1 MSYKGKFKPINRKKY
16 KGDPREII
24 YRSLWELKFMNY
36 CDSNK
41 SILKWSSEEIIIP
54 YRSPIDNR
62 IHRYFPDFYI
72 KYKDGKGKVLEKVIE
87 VKPAKEVREPKKQK
101 TRTKQYV
108 TEVMKYAKNQ
118 AKWVAAEEFCKDRK
132 WQFQILTEKELGV

>member
-1 MSYKGKFKPINRKKY
+1 M
-16 KGDPREII
+16 DII

-36 CDSNK
+36 CDSSKDIIN
-41 SILKWSSEEIIIP
+41 WSSEEIIIR

-72 KYKDGKGKVLEKVIE
+72 KYKDHSGKVLEKVIE

-101 TRTKQYV
+101 ARTKKYV

-118 AKWVAAEEFCKDRK
+118 AKWEAAEEFCKDRR
-132 WQFQILTEKELGV
+132 WEFQILTEKELGI